1 MKDFLAAIAKRSKP
15 VADVEQGVT
24 STIACILA
32 NLSLQLNRTLTWD
45 PASGKIAGDEE
56 ANRLLFRAY
65 REPWKHPTPETV

>member
-1 MKDFLAAIAKRSKP
+1 MKDLLAAIAQRSKP

-45 PASGKIAGDEE
+45 AAAGGSIYTPRQ
-56 ANRLLFRAY
+56 RLSA
-65 REPWKHPTPETV
+65 